1 MIHTVISFLLRN
13 RAVPSA
19 IKNQVLTGAIAG
31 ISGVPLTASISV
43 ESDGSIMIHGKK
55 LSALDM
61 QALRESADGALNS
74 YARSVVRDHVRFVA
88 INNGFLKNDNLD
100 TQVFYKA
107 ALWFSQE
114 EDRVLSALSKAG
126 VFNGTDTV

>member
-13 RAVPSA
+13 RAIPSA

-74 YARSVVRDHVRFVA
+74 VMSARPEEQ
-88 INNGFLKNDNLD
+88 L
-100 TQVFYKA
+100 
-107 ALWFSQE
+107 QE
-114 EDRVLSALSKAG
+114 QPLPSLA
-126 VFNGTDTV
+126 